1 MSRNI
6 RILLGVSVLFGVG
19 SGLYEFVLPY
29 FLKEQGL
36 SYPNMGWLFAVSTG
50 AMFVIRL
57 ASGRLVDR
65 WGCKRPYVMAVI
77 GNGVAHVLTALTGN
91 LVLLTLLK
99 TAREVTFLVRETVH
113 PILLYVENQGRFRD
127 FLGKTRGLEYLCLA
141 VGTVLA
147 GISMAG
153 WGNANSLILSGA
165 ILLVAGGLL
174 QGGLQDRPASREGS
188 SRPGTWWRWDL
199 APNLKVITLS
209 TFLFNIGLST
219 SHSFIMPLFFSGK
232 FGVSE
237 QAVSV
242 VMVIHRLTLAV
253 PMMLAGR
260 LPFRDLKAAYI
271 WTLAWEGIFISG
283 GGLLPWFLPAAFVW
297 LLHDLV
303 GAGVWIP
310 IQNEIIQR
318 YCRDSVRGLDLSKTL
333 ALSAV
338 GGAFGPL
345 LAGYLADYSISAPF
359 VVSGGLVFLGA
370 LVLFRLRL
378 DEDPPASDAE

>member
-6 RILLGVSVLFGVG
+6 RILIGVSILFGIG

-29 FLKEQGL
+29 FLQEQGL

-50 AMFVIRL
+50 AMFLIRL
-57 ASGRLVDR
+57 ASGRLVDW
-65 WGCKRPYVMAVI
+65 WGCKRPYVGAVI
-77 GNGVAHVLTALTGN
+77 GHGIANVLTAMTGN

-99 TAREVTFLVRETVH
+99 TGREVAFLLRETVH
-113 PILLYVENQGRFRD
+113 PILLYVEDRGRFRD
-127 FLGKTRGLEYLCLA
+127 ALGRTRGLEYLCLA
-141 VGTVLA
+141 AGTVLA
-147 GISMAG
+147 GVSMAR
-153 WGNANSLILSGA
+153 WGNGNSLILSGA
-165 ILLVAGGLL
+165 ILLGTGVIL
-174 QGGLQDRPASREGS
+174 QGGLQDRPASRGGPS
-188 SRPGTWWRWDL
+188 SSPAWWRWDL

-209 TFLFNIGLST
+209 TFLFNIGLTT
-219 SHSFIMPLFFSGK
+219 SHSFIMPLFFSSK

-237 QAVSV
+237 QVVSV
-242 VMVIHRLTLAV
+242 IMVIHRLTLALPLLV
-253 PMMLAGR
+253 AGK

-271 WTLAWEGIFISG
+271 GTLAWEGIFISA
-283 GGLLPWFLPAAFVW
+283 GGLLPWFLPAAGVW

-318 YCRDSVRGLDLSKTL
+318 YCRDAVRGLDLSKTL
-333 ALSAV
+333 ALSSV

-345 LAGYLADYSISAPF
+345 LAGYLADQSIGAPF

-378 DEDPPASDAE
+378 GEDPPADEPA